1 MDCKEAAILF
11 ENSTKARVVQIQ
23 RCSVGMANY
32 VFLVSTARE
41 KFILR
46 CSKERNAYHDTVF
59 LLNQLSVCDIPIPDV
74 LSEGSYEEYSY
85 LILSYVDGDDI
96 GKVYCEL
103 NDSQKKQIAKE
114 VVAIQRKVS
123 RIEIRAEAEWAWKY
137 HVGGMLD
144 RAEERIRKKRYF
156 DINKITTIRELL
168 PDIQDY
174 LDQIQPVPYLDDIST
189 KNLLICDGKLS
200 GIIDIDWIG
209 LGDVLTFAA
218 LTRVA
223 LLNMDLDTKYCDY
236 LLEELQPN
244 ATQYKAF
251 VFYCL
256 MYCVDF
262 MGERGMQFL
271 DKTIPVDESIIRRLN
286 QIFDILMEE
295 WNKCCEG

>member
-1 MDCKEAAILF
+1 M
-11 ENSTKARVVQIQ
+11 
-23 RCSVGMANY
+23 
-32 VFLVSTARE
+32 
-41 KFILR
+41 
-46 CSKERNAYHDTVF
+46 
-59 LLNQLSVCDIPIPDV
+59 
-74 LSEGSYEEYSY
+74 
-85 LILSYVDGDDI
+85 
-96 GKVYCEL
+96 
-103 NDSQKKQIAKE
+103 
-114 VVAIQRKVS
+114 
-123 RIEIRAEAEWAWKY
+123 
-137 HVGGMLD
+137 GGMLD

-168 PDIQDY
+168 PDIQEY
-174 LDQIQPVPYLDDIST
+174 LNQIQPVPYLDDIST